1 MKTYLLNLWDSL
13 RSSYWFVPSL
23 CALGAILLSVL
34 FPLLDAAIARAG
46 WSLPEWVRTTTP
58 AARATLSVMAG
69 SMVAVT
75 GTVFSITIV
84 TLSLASQQFGPRL
97 LRRFMYDLVTQVTLG
112 VFLSTGL
119 YCLLILRVV
128 ETHAGGTAIPHFSV
142 LLAVLL
148 SVLSMATLIVFIH
161 HVAMMI
167 QAPHVVAAVAHD
179 LDDSIARL
187 FRQETQE
194 ESDEDQSGGNPE
206 ALSDRQRNSEQLRE
220 QAGRLRGGL
229 VVGSTQDG
237 YVQAINESGLMQ
249 LACDRDLLLHM
260 RAQPGD
266 FIATGTPLAD
276 VLMSVEVQADN
287 SLADELSRTLNES
300 VVAGI
305 RRTPRQDPECAI
317 EELVE
322 IAVRALSPGIN
333 DPFTAMNC
341 IDRLGAALGRLSEG
355 ELPSGYRYDDTGSL
369 RLVIGRTS
377 FASALDTA
385 FNQIRQHSQD
395 NVAVTS
401 RLLQALASIA
411 EHVQSEEDRE
421 VVELHTEM
429 VARHIENFA
438 EGYDIGQVLAQIPD

>member
-1 MKTYLLNLWDSL
+1 
-13 RSSYWFVPSL
+13 
-23 CALGAILLSVL
+23 
-34 FPLLDAAIARAG
+34 
-46 WSLPEWVRTTTP
+46 
-58 AARATLSVMAG
+58 
-69 SMVAVT
+69 
-75 GTVFSITIV
+75 
-84 TLSLASQQFGPRL
+84 
-97 LRRFMYDLVTQVTLG
+97 
-112 VFLSTGL
+112 
-119 YCLLILRVV
+119 
-128 ETHAGGTAIPHFSV
+128 
-142 LLAVLL
+142 
-148 SVLSMATLIVFIH
+148 
-161 HVAMMI
+161 MMI
-167 QAPHVVAAVAHD
+167 QAPHVVAAVARD

-187 FRQETQE
+187 FHAETVA
-194 ESDEDQSGGNPE
+194 E
-206 ALSDRQRNSEQLRE
+206 AEPA
-220 QAGRLRGGL
+220 QAGRSPSALNDSHRFGDPLQEPAGRRRDSL
-229 VVGSTQDG
+229 VVCSTQDG
-237 YVQAINESGLMQ
+237 YVQAIDESGLMQ

-276 VLMSVEVQADN
+276 VLMSGEVQADN

-411 EHVQSEEDRE
+411 NHVQREEDRE

-438 EGYDIGQVLAQIPD
+438 EGYDIGQVLAQIHD